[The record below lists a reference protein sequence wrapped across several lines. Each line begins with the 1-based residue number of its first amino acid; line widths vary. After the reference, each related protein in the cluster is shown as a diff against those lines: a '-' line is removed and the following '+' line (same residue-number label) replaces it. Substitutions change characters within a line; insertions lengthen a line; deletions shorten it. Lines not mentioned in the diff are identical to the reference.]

1 MIQFIHKVIKMKML
15 KIGQKCSF
23 FNPYTNKFIF
33 GVVIKVNT
41 KNEMMKIK
49 CSNGDIHYLGS

>member
-1 MIQFIHKVIKMKML
+1 MKML
-15 KIGQKCSF
+15 KIGQKCSW

-33 GVVIKVNT
+33 GIVIEVNT